1 MSASAIRS
9 RPPTL
14 AALLLLGM
22 VLALRPMAKR
32 APPAPLRP
40 VPTLAEP
47 ALLGPRPRVV
57 VAGMPHGDLY
67 VPPAGL
73 DPGIEVRPAPVD
85 PGMLK
90 DLDDL
95 MSAFVA
101 TVRVALR
108 PTLL

>member
-22 VLALRPMAKR
+22 ILALRPL
-32 APPAPLRP
+32 PAHVAEPLRRR
-40 VPTLAEP
+40 LN
-47 ALLGPRPRVV
+47 VV
-57 VAGMPHGDLY
+57 VAGVPHGDLY

-73 DPGIEVRPAPVD
+73 DPGMVVKPAPVD

-95 MSAFVA
+95 LSAFVT